1 MGIEPLS
8 LEQLEEVVS
17 VYRECNFN
25 RAETARRLGKAP
37 STIWNSLK
45 QAAKQGL
52 MGTAPVMPGFHI
64 AKTTAVT
71 DQNGNVV
78 REFIQQKPA
87 REGMFFP
94 PEGHRIKGVSALVD
108 ADGNV
113 VQRWFKTRE
122 GELDPLAIAGAIKE
136 ALRDFEPPPLP
147 PIPSPKAANADL
159 ANIFGV
165 PDLHMGQL
173 SWGKE
178 TGGGDYDIKIAG
190 ATVKST
196 FARLVSNSPEAA
208 VGVILGL
215 GDNSHTDGY
224 KNVTPQSGHALDAD
238 GRYPVILRATIDA
251 FAHAVVTARPRHDH
265 VLVRILPGNH
275 DPQTAIAVSIAL
287 EERFRNDPNVTIDA
301 SPGVHWWW
309 EWGAC
314 FVGGHHGD
322 KTKMKDLPMTMA
334 ARNPEAWGRTRFRY
348 IYTGHIH
355 HESAMEIGGVVV
367 ESFRAVTALDAYN
380 AGAGYTSGRSMK
392 SITLHREAGEVGR
405 QTVNIV

>member
-1 MGIEPLS
+1 MGAPFSDELIQEA
-8 LEQLEEVVS
+8 VR
-17 VYRECNFN
+17 VYTECNHN
-25 RAETARRLGKAP
+25 RAEAARRMNVASSTLFGWLQKAASLGM
-37 STIWNSLK
+37 L
-45 QAAKQGL
+45 
-52 MGTAPVMPGFHI
+52 GTAPILPGFRLSQVSTVKD
-64 AKTTAVT
+64 AE
-71 DQNGNVV
+71 GNTL
-78 REFIQQKPA
+78 REYVQQKPDA
-87 REGMFFP
+87 GETFSV
-94 PEGHRIKGVSALVD
+94 PEGHAIKGVSAYLDSNGRVL
-108 ADGNV
+108 G
-113 VQRWFKTRE
+113 QWIKTRE
-122 GELDPLAIAGAIKE
+122 GELDPLAVAEIIKE
-136 ALRDFEPPPLP
+136 SLRDFEPPPLAPTP
-147 PIPSPKAANADL
+147 PPKAAAAEL
-159 ANIFGV
+159 ANIFGI

-196 FARLVSNSPEAA
+196 FNRLAANSPEAA
-208 VGVILGL
+208 VGVVLGL

-238 GRYPVILRATIDA
+238 GRYPVILRATIDT
-251 FAHAVVTARPRHDH
+251 FAHAVAAILPRHDQ
-265 VLVRILPGNH
+265 VRVRVLPGNH
-275 DPQTAIAVSIAL
+275 DPQAAIAVSIAL
-287 EERFRNDPNVTIDA
+287 EERYRNEPRVTVDA
-301 SPGVHWWW
+301 DPGVFWWW

-355 HESAMEIGGVVV
+355 HESAVEVGGVVV

-380 AGAGYTSGRSMK
+380 AGAGYASGRSMK
-392 SITLHREAGEVGR
+392 SITLHRDAGEVGR